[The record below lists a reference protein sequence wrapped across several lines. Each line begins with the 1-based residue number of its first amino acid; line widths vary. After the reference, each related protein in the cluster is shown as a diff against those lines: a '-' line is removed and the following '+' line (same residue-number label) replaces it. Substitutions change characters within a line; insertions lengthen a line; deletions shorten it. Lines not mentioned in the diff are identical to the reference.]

1 MPEKTSLFI
10 DEPALE
16 NIVLDFPI
24 YIKTLSNLVLNSK
37 PNYTVGIYGSWGTGK
52 TTLMKNVMSE
62 LTTNGCLCFEF
73 NAWRYSHEERH
84 ATFPLMLNVLTNIL
98 KQEGVKRSIRG
109 SRRLLSALIRVAK
122 GLSGSIKSGV
132 PGMFEA
138 ELNFDIEKMLSDENE
153 ISKLTEKTK
162 PVLQEGIELIGELK
176 SNIDG
181 PNNNPD
187 LKLVVFI
194 DDLDRCTPEKA
205 TEIFE
210 SVKIFF
216 DIPGFVFVF
225 GLSQEVIEAAI
236 DYKYQHFNGKFNGK
250 DYLKKIIQ
258 VPFPLPKWTS
268 GDIVQFLQKLIEKY
282 PNNYHKQFFKD
293 NIGLIAKSTE
303 KNPREVKRL
312 LNNFI
317 ISYENHKHNVDID
330 RTKLF
335 LLHVVVNRWPEF
347 YNDHML
353 HPYTLNNIRTRWN
366 RIVDQVPDE
375 EHQLDFD
382 MDALINK
389 DLTLKS
395 ITDLSSIMDFLE
407 DSGLPL
413 LTMEEDEWKEYRRAT
428 IIEPITIVDKN
439 KKIMGTSSDI
449 IKNNPTMHFTD
460 LTDTPLK
467 QEQFWKYGGS
477 IEKGPMPEDLAQ
489 TFLFSSKK
497 DHEFKFQYFVP
508 VDFGHDKISHSSDLL
523 LHIKIDG
530 LEIGSVELGHKN
542 REPSLRLNTG
552 IISIR
557 GVSLGKHT
565 LTLQP
570 ETRANYLDSWGGT
583 IAFY

>member
-1 MPEKTSLFI
+1 MPNKTSLFI

-24 YIKTLSNLVLNSK
+24 YIKTLSNLILNSK

-62 LTTNGCLCFEF
+62 LMANGCLCFEF

-84 ATFPLMLNVLTNIL
+84 ATFPLMLNVLTNML
-98 KQEGVKRSIRG
+98 KQDGVKRSLRG
-109 SRRLLSALIRVAK
+109 SKHLLTTLVRVAK
-122 GLSGSIKSGV
+122 GLSGSIRGGI

-138 ELNFDIEKMLSDENE
+138 DLNFDIEKMMSDETE

-176 SNIDG
+176 SSING
-181 PNNNPD
+181 PNSNPD

-236 DYKYQHFNGKFNGK
+236 NYKYQHFNGKFKGK
-250 DYLKKIIQ
+250 DYLKKLIQ

-268 GDIVQFLQKLIEKY
+268 GDIIQFLQKLIEVY
-282 PNNYHKQFFKD
+282 PNNYYKQFFKD
-293 NIGLIAKSTE
+293 NLGLIAKSTE

-317 ISYENHKHNVDID
+317 ISYENHRHNVDID
-330 RTKLF
+330 QTKLF

-347 YNDHML
+347 YNDFMTSAR
-353 HPYTLNNIRTRWN
+353 TLDDVRTRWS
-366 RIVDQVPDE
+366 RILDRIPPE
-375 EHQLDFD
+375 EEQLDFD
-382 MDALINK
+382 MDVLINK
-389 DLTLKS
+389 DVILKD
-395 ITDLSSIMDFLE
+395 ILDLSSIMDFFE
-407 DSGLPL
+407 DPGIPL
-413 LTMEEDEWKEYRRAT
+413 LTMKEDEWKEYRRAT
-428 IIEPITIVDKN
+428 IIEPIANVDKN
-439 KKIMGTSSDI
+439 KKTTGNSNTV
-449 IKNNPTMHFTD
+449 IKNNPTLHFTD
-460 LTDTPLK
+460 LASTPLK

-489 TFLFSSKK
+489 TFIFSSKK
-497 DHEFKFQYFVP
+497 DLEFKFQYFVP
-508 VDFGHDKISHSSDLL
+508 VDFGPSKISHSSDLL

-530 LEIGSVELGHKN
+530 LEIGSVELGYKN
-542 REPSLRLNTG
+542 RDPPLGLNTG
-552 IISIR
+552 IISIQNI
-557 GVSLGKHT
+557 SHGKHT

-570 ETRANYLDSWGGT
+570 ETRENYLDNWGGT